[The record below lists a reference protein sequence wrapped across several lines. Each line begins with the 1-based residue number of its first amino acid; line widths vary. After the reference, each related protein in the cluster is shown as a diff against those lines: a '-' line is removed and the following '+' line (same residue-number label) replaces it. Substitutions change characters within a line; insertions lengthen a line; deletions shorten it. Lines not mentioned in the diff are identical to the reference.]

1 MRTWTFERL
10 GALAGLAFILLSLIG
25 DFSSGSPPGTDDS
38 AAKIANFFQEHHR
51 GVIAS
56 VVLTG
61 IAGPFFVWFL
71 AALVLRLRAVGE
83 TAWAVAA
90 FGLALTALAAGFA
103 ADAFYGSLAR
113 IAVGADTG
121 VAKSVYQ
128 LDGFFTV
135 KSFWFAAAAI
145 LVVAIGAWRA
155 LPRWYALISLAAA
168 VVTALGGIA
177 VANDGFLAPLG
188 GLTELAF
195 LGLLVW
201 MVATAVMLWSPVTPT
216 RAAV

>member
-10 GALAGLAFILLSLIG
+10 GALAGLAFIAFSLIG
-25 DFSSGSPPGTDDS
+25 DFSSGSPPGTHDS
-38 AAKIANFFQEHHR
+38 AGKIASFFSDHHR

-61 IAGPFFVWFL
+61 IAGPFFVWFV

-83 TAWAVAA
+83 TACAVAA
-90 FGLALTALAAGFA
+90 FGLALGALVAGFA

-113 IAVGADTG
+113 IAVSADRS

-145 LVVAIGAWRA
+145 LAVAIAAWRA
-155 LPRWYALISLAAA
+155 LPRWYALVSLGAAL
-168 VVTALGGIA
+168 VTGLGGIA

-188 GLTELAF
+188 GLTEIAF

-201 MVATAVMLWSPVTPT
+201 VVASVVLLWRRPQPVS
-216 RAAV
+216 AAV

>member
-10 GALAGLAFILLSLIG
+10 GALAGVAFIVLSLVG

-38 AAKIANFFQEHHR
+38 AGKIASFFADHHR
-51 GVIAS
+51 GVIVS

-71 AALVLRLRAVGE
+71 TALVLRLRAVGE

-90 FGLALTALAAGFA
+90 FGLALAALAAGFA
-103 ADAFYGSLAR
+103 ADVFYGSLAR
-113 IAVGADTG
+113 IAVVADEN

-135 KSFWFAAAAI
+135 KSFWFAAAALLAVGI
-145 LVVAIGAWRA
+145 ASWRA
-155 LPRWYALISLAAA
+155 LPRWYALTSLAAA
-168 VVTALGGIA
+168 VVCALGGIA
-177 VANDGFLAPLG
+177 VKQEGFLAPLG
-188 GLTELAF
+188 GLTEIAF
-195 LGLLVW
+195 FGLLVW
-201 MVATAVMLWSPVTPT
+201 IVATAAMLWREPPLTRPT
-216 RAAV
+216 V

>member
-10 GALAGLAFILLSLIG
+10 GALAGLLFIVLSLIG
-25 DFSSGSPPGTDDS
+25 DLSSGSPPGTDDS
-38 AAKIANFFQEHHR
+38 AGKIASFFADHHR
-51 GVIAS
+51 GVILS

-71 AALVLRLRAVGE
+71 VALVLRLRAAGE

-90 FGLALTALAAGFA
+90 FGLGLVALAAGFA

-113 IAVGADTG
+113 IALVADPN

-135 KSFWFAAAAI
+135 KSFWFAAAAV
-145 LVVAIGAWRA
+145 LAVAIAAWRA
-155 LPRWYALISLAAA
+155 LPRWYALVSFAAA
-168 VVTALGGIA
+168 VVCALGGIA
-177 VANDGFLAPLG
+177 VKQKGFLAPLG
-188 GLTELAF
+188 GLTGIAF

-201 MVATAVMLWSPVTPT
+201 VVASAAMLWREPAPT
-216 RAAV
+216 YPTV